1 MARTVMTWSETAKQ
15 YKSED
20 GKVLRRENGTT
31 PNGNP
36 LGGRWVLRD
45 ATGVMVDFDQYRND
59 LSERYK
65 LELVGESHA

>member
-59 LSERYK
+59 LS
-65 LELVGESHA
+65 